1 MNNKRKTNKFLKLI
15 KWPLYFIGVFLLA
28 IALRVFVFEIYNIPS
43 GSMKETLWPGDKV
56 IVNKLLYGPKLP
68 NNLGEIPWL
77 NIFSSNQ
84 NKYSSGNYKRL
95 QGFSDIRHNDIVVFN
110 HPSSPDIYI
119 KRCAGLAGDRLR
131 LYQEN
136 CYINGQKIENPPTLK
151 HEYRLYSSQVENMK
165 KWAKKNNAHFR
176 FMADTFLV
184 ANISLQFKKKLNKSS
199 FVDSVRFLTEKMKND
214 HYASMYQRESVI
226 FNNTRGAGFLTGKNN
241 QRQWKRFDFGPVY
254 IPEKGAKIKLD
265 TNNIDLYRKI
275 ITGYEGHQLEK
286 RGENIFIDGRKQN
299 NYEFE
304 QNYYFMLGDNRF
316 NSSDSRSWGFVPED
330 HIIGKA
336 TTVLFSTAK
345 GKKKWKRLLKK
356 IE

>member
-1 MNNKRKTNKFLKLI
+1 MSTTNKFLKLI

-43 GSMKETLWPGDKV
+43 GSMKQTLLPGDKV
-56 IVNKLLYGPKLP
+56 VVNKLLYGPKLP

-77 NIFSSNQ
+77 NIFSSKQ

-95 QGFSDIRHNDIVVFN
+95 QGFSGIRHNDIVVFD

-119 KRCAGLAGDRLR
+119 KRCAGLAGDQLR

-136 CYINGQKIENPPTLK
+136 TYINGQKIKNPPTIK
-151 HEYRLYSSQVENMK
+151 HEYRLYSSRAENIE

-176 FMADTFLV
+176 FLADTFLV
-184 ANISLQFKKKLNKSS
+184 ANLSLQNKRKLNKSS
-199 FVDSVRFLTEKMKND
+199 LVDSARFLTEKMKNN
-214 HYASMYQRESVI
+214 HYASLYKKESFI

-241 QRQWKRFDFGPVY
+241 QRKWKYFDFGPVY
-254 IPEKGAKIKLD
+254 VPAKGDKIRLD
-265 TNNIDLYRKI
+265 TNNIHLYRKI
-275 ITGYEGHQLEK
+275 ITRYEGHQLERK
-286 RGENIFIDGRKQN
+286 GENIFIDGHKQN

-304 QNYYFMLGDNRF
+304 QNYYFVLGDNRIS
-316 NSSDSRSWGFVPED
+316 SSDSRSWGFVPED

-336 TTVLFSTAK
+336 TRIIFSTAK
-345 GKKKWKRLLKK
+345 GKKKWKRIFKR